1 MYTLFHSD
9 TPILIAGF
17 KHIYM
22 YIYTIDGF
30 TFSGQSQGVD
40 LVQLLLLMLK
50 NIRSCFSQSER
61 SVVRLPFDCAFALW
75 KYM

>member
-17 KHIYM
+17 KH
-22 YIYTIDGF
+22 IYTIDGF

-61 SVVRLPFDCAFALW
+61 SVV
-75 KYM
+75 